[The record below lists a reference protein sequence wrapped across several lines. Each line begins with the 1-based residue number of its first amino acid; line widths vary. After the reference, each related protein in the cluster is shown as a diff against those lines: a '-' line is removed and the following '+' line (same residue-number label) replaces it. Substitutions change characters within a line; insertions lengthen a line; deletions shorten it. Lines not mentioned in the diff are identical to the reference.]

1 MTTDE
6 YATEAFG
13 FKVLLG
19 GGAMTTFSSWL
30 SSLDGTTVIGVTTFS
45 SWLSSLDWTT
55 VIGVTV
61 MICGAILQIIG
72 SLRARKADQR
82 EQEKHA
88 IEMAVLRKK
97 LEE

>member
-1 MTTDE
+1 MNTDE

-13 FKVLLG
+13 FKVLVS

-30 SSLDGTTVIGVTTFS
+30 SSLD
-45 SWLSSLDWTT
+45 WTT
-55 VIGVTV
+55 IIGVTV

-72 SLRARKADQR
+72 SLRARKADKR

-88 IEMAVLRKK
+88 IEMAILRKK

>member
-30 SSLDGTTVIGVTTFS
+30 SSLD
-45 SWLSSLDWTT
+45 WTT
-55 VIGVTV
+55 IIGVTV

-88 IEMAVLRKK
+88 IEMAILRKK

>member
-1 MTTDE
+1 MNTDE

-13 FKVLLG
+13 FKVLLS

-30 SSLDGTTVIGVTTFS
+30 SA
-45 SWLSSLDWTT
+45 LDWTT
-55 VIGVTV
+55 IIGVTV

-72 SLRARKADQR
+72 SLRAKKADQR

-88 IEMAVLRKK
+88 IEMAILRKK
-97 LEE
+97 LGE

>member
-19 GGAMTTFSSWL
+19 GGAM
-30 SSLDGTTVIGVTTFS
+30 TTFS

-72 SLRARKADQR
+72 SLRAIKADKR

>member
-30 SSLDGTTVIGVTTFS
+30 SSLD
-45 SWLSSLDWTT
+45 WTT

-72 SLRARKADQR
+72 SFRAKKADQR

-88 IEMAVLRKK
+88 IEMAILRKK

>member
-1 MTTDE
+1 MNTDE

-13 FKVLLG
+13 FKVLLS

-30 SSLDGTTVIGVTTFS
+30 SA
-45 SWLSSLDWTT
+45 LDWTT
-55 VIGVTV
+55 IIGVTV

-72 SLRARKADQR
+72 SLRAKKADQR

>member
-1 MTTDE
+1 MNTDE
-6 YATEAFG
+6 YASEAFG

-30 SSLDGTTVIGVTTFS
+30 SSLD
-45 SWLSSLDWTT
+45 WTT
-55 VIGVTV
+55 IIGVTV

>member
-1 MTTDE
+1 MNTDE

-13 FKVLLG
+13 FKVLVS

-30 SSLDGTTVIGVTTFS
+30 SSLD
-45 SWLSSLDWTT
+45 WTT
-55 VIGVTV
+55 IIGVTV

-72 SLRARKADQR
+72 SLRARKADQKDDKR
-82 EQEKHA
+82 KQEKHA
-88 IEMAVLRKK
+88 IEMAILRKK

>member
-1 MTTDE
+1 MNPDE

-30 SSLDGTTVIGVTTFS
+30 SSLD
-45 SWLSSLDWTT
+45 WTT
-55 VIGVTV
+55 IIGVTV

-72 SLRARKADQR
+72 SLRARKDDQR
-82 EQEKHA
+82 KQEKHA